1 MNEADMV
8 GRLIDRQH
16 SGHYW
21 AWITLS
27 WAAVLI
33 LSFPS
38 LLISWYSDGFTA
50 MMMIA
55 CLPLAAHGY
64 SCLANVGALRSGS
77 GRTDGTRGQYPDH
90 DPMDRSPA
98 DPGRVGPALTVISY
112 PFGILICSFFMPLE
126 LAAGMPYAGIFMA
139 ILTFGIFFTG
149 LAPLLGFAIVR
160 LVMSR
165 GVTRRGIISS
175 LIVMTICWL
184 LSGLTGYALGM
195 A

>member
-1 MNEADMV
+1 MI
-8 GRLIDRQH
+8 GRLFDRGH
-16 SGHYW
+16 TGHYW
-21 AWITLS
+21 GWISLS
-27 WAAVLI
+27 WIAVLI

-38 LLISWYSDGFTA
+38 LLISWYADGFTA

-64 SCLANVGALRSGS
+64 ACLANVGALRRGS
-77 GRTDGTRGQYPDH
+77 DAGPES
-90 DPMDRSPA
+90 RSV

>member
-1 MNEADMV
+1 MD
-8 GRLIDRQH
+8 H
-16 SGHYW
+16 P
-21 AWITLS
+21 
-27 WAAVLI
+27 VLGCCPDPVFSKPVDQ
-33 LSFPS
+33 LVF
-38 LLISWYSDGFTA
+38 DGFTA

-55 CLPLAAHGY
+55 CLPLAAHAY
-64 SCLANVGALRSGS
+64 SCLANVGALRPAAA
-77 GRTDGTRGQYPDH
+77 GQTEPGANTQTTT
-90 DPMDRSPA
+90 PWIAAPQ

>member
-1 MNEADMV
+1 MI
-8 GRLIDRQH
+8 GRLFDRGH

-21 AWITLS
+21 GWITLS
-27 WAAVLI
+27 WIAVLV

-38 LLISWYSDGFTA
+38 LLISWYADGFLA
-50 MMMIA
+50 IMLIA
-55 CLPLAAHGY
+55 CLPLIAHGY
-64 SCLANVGALRSGS
+64 GCLANVGALRPDDSSHMIDPGT
-77 GRTDGTRGQYPDH
+77 TDLNAATR
-90 DPMDRSPA
+90 PA
-98 DPGRVGPALTVISY
+98 LTPGRVGPALTVISY

-126 LAAGMPYAGIFMA
+126 LAASMPYAGIFMA
-139 ILTFGIFFTG
+139 ILTLGIVFTG

-165 GVTRRGIISS
+165 GVTRRSVISS
-175 LIVMTICWL
+175 LIVMTVCWL

>member
-1 MNEADMV
+1 MV

-27 WAAVLI
+27 WVAVLI

-50 MMMIA
+50 MMTIA

-77 GRTDGTRGQYPDH
+77 GRTDHTQGQHPDH